1 MNDTDQIEQVLAE
14 LNNIGIHTK
23 KITDFVVNND
33 FDASMAIRIIKIVV
47 TIIVIVVLFFISYL
61 VIYLILKS
69 RSIYY
74 TTLRMLGSTY
84 RNVRRILA
92 IELFTNATIAYT
104 GLMLLLA
111 SVQQNILKM
120 ENIAEL
126 LAYLQ
131 AKEYLLMYAVILVIT
146 VLI

>member
-74 TTLRMLGSTY
+74 TTLQLK
-84 RNVRRILA
+84 
-92 IELFTNATIAYT
+92 F
-104 GLMLLLA
+104 LM
-111 SVQQNILKM
+111 K
-120 ENIAEL
+120 
-126 LAYLQ
+126 
-131 AKEYLLMYAVILVIT
+131 
-146 VLI
+146 